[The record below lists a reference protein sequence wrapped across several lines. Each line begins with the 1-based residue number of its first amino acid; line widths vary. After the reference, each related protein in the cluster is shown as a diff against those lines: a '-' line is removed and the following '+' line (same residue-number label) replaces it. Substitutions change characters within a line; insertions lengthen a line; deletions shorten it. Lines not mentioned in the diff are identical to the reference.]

1 MDDRSPGCRRM
12 FVGTLIVTVVMF
24 SCIIV
29 SIVGIDGLC
38 VADVGPRLPFYN
50 GATITS
56 ERYTM
61 FRRFG
66 MGETV
71 IILYSPDDYQT
82 VTGWY
87 GRTVGAKIKEN
98 LDKGLRQFGST
109 RWTVG
114 RAEDGTGSQII
125 LYSRCGA

>member
-1 MDDRSPGCRRM
+1 MNDNAPGCRRM
-12 FVGTLIVTVVMF
+12 LIGTLIVTVIMF
-24 SCIIV
+24 SCLVV
-29 SIVGIDGLC
+29 SVIGIDGLC
-38 VADVGPRLPFYN
+38 VADVGPRLPFYA

-56 ERYTM
+56 ERNTM

-66 MGETV
+66 MGETI
-71 IILYSPDDYQT
+71 IILYSPDDNQT

-87 GRTVGAKIKEN
+87 GRTVGAKLKEN

-114 RAEDGTGSQII
+114 LAEDGTGSQII

>member
-1 MDDRSPGCRRM
+1 MNDRAPGCRRM
-12 FVGTLIVTVVMF
+12 FISTLVVTLIMF

-29 SIVGIDGLC
+29 SVIGIDGLC
-38 VADVGPRLPFYN
+38 VADVGPRLPFYE

-56 ERYTM
+56 ERNTM
-61 FRRFG
+61 FQRFG
-66 MGETV
+66 MGET
-71 IILYSPDDYQT
+71 IIIMYSPENYQT

-87 GRTVGAKIKEN
+87 GRTVGAKLKEN

>member
-1 MDDRSPGCRRM
+1 M
-12 FVGTLIVTVVMF
+12 
-24 SCIIV
+24 
-29 SIVGIDGLC
+29 GIDGLC
-38 VADVGPRLPFYN
+38 VADVGPRLPFYA

-56 ERYTM
+56 ESNSM

-71 IILYSPDDYQT
+71 IIMYSPEDYQT

-87 GRTVGAKIKEN
+87 GRTIGAKIKEN

-109 RWTVG
+109 NWSVG
-114 RAEDGTGSQII
+114 RAEDGSGSQII
-125 LYSRCGA
+125 LYSRCGT